1 VTTGSTKARLPRGA
15 TWLPRGV
22 DAGDTASARR
32 ILLLTTTYP
41 PRTEVG
47 AARWEGFTPY
57 LASAGWGLDAVIEQP
72 PDTEHADWGR
82 LARLPADV
90 RVVAITPGNPW
101 WHEAI
106 KRARAALRPRRGERP
121 EVVYEVEAYVEG
133 GAAAA
138 RPGLRHVF
146 NAAVHSSR
154 SLEGTSDLAHA
165 AEAIVDGRH
174 RVVVSSGPP
183 HYVHIAASRVA
194 ARHRLPHIVDL
205 RDPWG
210 SAEPLGLLARLLPDQ
225 RLRRF
230 ERRTLERAALILT
243 NTAAA
248 ERALAERFPM
258 LRDRIRNMP
267 NGSDVEPVSAES
279 RPRPTRFQIAHSGSL
294 YLDRDPR
301 PFLRAVGRVRAKL
314 ALGPDELR
322 VVFMGNQARI
332 AGRSLTELAAEAGL
346 AGMFEERPSG
356 TRDEARQLLRESSMA
371 VAFQG
376 ETRTQV
382 PAKVFEYVAF
392 PVWLLALVGAE
403 SATADLLADSDAI
416 VLDIDDEAGTER
428 AIERC
433 VRRFRAGES
442 ARPVGWDG
450 RFSRARQAERL
461 IAELQQLESR
471 TMRRV
476 PTG

>member
-1 VTTGSTKARLPRGA
+1 VTTRGTQTRLPRGA
-15 TWLPRGV
+15 RWLSRDDDG
-22 DAGDTASARR
+22 AATTSARR

-57 LASAGWGLDAVIEQP
+57 LARAGWGLDAVIEP
-72 PDTEHADWGR
+72 SPETEQADWGR

-90 RVVAITPGNPW
+90 RVAEIAPGNPW
-101 WHEAI
+101 WHRVI
-106 KRARAALRPRRGERP
+106 KRAQAPFKPPRAARP
-121 EVVYEVEAYVEG
+121 EVVHEVEAYSGAG
-133 GAAAA
+133 GAA
-138 RPGLRHVF
+138 RPRLRDVVS
-146 NAAVHSSR
+146 AAVHTSR
-154 SLEGTSDLAHA
+154 SRKGVADLAHTA
-165 AEAIVDGRH
+165 DAIVDERH

-183 HYVHIAASRVA
+183 HYVHVAASRVA
-194 ARHRLPHIVDL
+194 ARHHLPHVVDL

-210 SAEPLGLLARLLPDQ
+210 RAESVGLATRLLPDRQ
-225 RLRRF
+225 LRRH
-230 ERRTLERAALILT
+230 ERSTLERAALIIT

-248 ERALAERFPM
+248 ERALSDRFPH
-258 LRDRIRNMP
+258 LRNRIRSIP
-267 NGSDVEPVSAES
+267 NGSDVEPESAISRS
-279 RPRPTRFQIAHSGSL
+279 RPTQFQIAHAGSL

-301 PFLRAVGRVRAKL
+301 PFLRAVGRVREKL
-314 ALGPDELR
+314 ALGPDDLR
-322 VVFMGNQARI
+322 VVFMGATARV
-332 AGRSLTELAAEAGL
+332 AGRLLTEHAAEAGL
-346 AGMFEERPSG
+346 EGLFEERPPG
-356 TRDEARQLLRESSMA
+356 TRDEARQLLRESAMA

-403 SATADLLADSDAI
+403 SATGDLLADSDAI

-433 VRRFRAGES
+433 VQRFRAGES

-461 IAELQQLESR
+461 IAELQQLESKS
-471 TMRRV
+471 MRRV
-476 PTG
+476 STG

>member
-1 VTTGSTKARLPRGA
+1 M
-15 TWLPRGV
+15 TWLPREV
-22 DAGDTASARR
+22 DTTAPASDLR

-41 PRTEVG
+41 PRSEVG

-57 LASAGWGLDAVIEQP
+57 LVRAGWGLDAVIEQTP
-72 PDTEHADWGR
+72 PTEHPDWGR

-90 RVVAITPGNPW
+90 RVVAIELRHPW

-106 KRARAALRPRRGERP
+106 KRVRAPFKGKRDTTAPVVHEVDAYLGKVDVTRAGLRDI
-121 EVVYEVEAYVEG
+121 V
-133 GAAAA
+133 AAAA
-138 RPGLRHVF
+138 
-146 NAAVHSSR
+146 NTSR
-154 SLEGTSDLAHA
+154 SHKAVADFTRAGDAVADE
-165 AEAIVDGRH
+165 RH
-174 RVVVSSGPP
+174 RIVISSGPP
-183 HYVHIAASRVA
+183 HHVHVAASRVA
-194 ARHRLPHIVDL
+194 TRHDLPHVVDL

-210 SAEPLGLLARLLPDQ
+210 EWEHRRIEGRLLPDEK
-225 RLRRF
+225 LRNL
-230 ERRTLERAALILT
+230 EAPTLERAALIIT
-243 NTAAA
+243 TSVAAKGA
-248 ERALAERFPM
+248 LGERIPK
-258 LRDRIRNMP
+258 LRDRIRCIP
-267 NGSDVEPVSAES
+267 NGSDVEPESAEPGKQ
-279 RPRPTRFQIAHSGSL
+279 RHLFQIAHPGSL

-301 PFLRAVGRVRAKL
+301 PFLRAVGRVCARL
-314 ALGPDELR
+314 GLGPDDLR

-332 AGRSLTELAAEAGL
+332 AGRSLSDLATEAGL
-346 AGMFEERPSG
+346 EGVFEQRPPG
-356 TRDEARQLLRESSMA
+356 TRDEARQLLRESAMA

-403 SATADLLADSDAI
+403 SATADLLANSDAI

-433 VRRFRAGES
+433 VQRFRAGES

-450 RFSRARQAERL
+450 RFSRARQAEGL

-471 TMRRV
+471 TTRRV
-476 PTG
+476 STG

>member
-1 VTTGSTKARLPRGA
+1 M
-15 TWLPRGV
+15 WLPRDV
-22 DAGDTASARR
+22 DAGDAASANR

-57 LASAGWGLDAVIEQP
+57 LVSAGWGIDAVIEQP

-106 KRARAALRPRRGERP
+106 TRGRAAFRPQRGERP
-121 EVVYEVEAYVEG
+121 EVVHDVEAYVG
-133 GAAAA
+133 GGGAA
-138 RPGLRHVF
+138 RPGLRHLF
-146 NAAVHSSR
+146 NAAVHTSR
-154 SLEGTSDLAHA
+154 SLKGTSDLAHA
-165 AEAIVDGRH
+165 ADAIVDGRH
-174 RVVVSSGPP
+174 HVVISSGPP

-194 ARHRLPHIVDL
+194 AKHRLPHIVDL

-210 SAEPLGLLARLLPDQ
+210 SAEPLGLAARLIPDQ
-225 RLRRF
+225 RLRHF
-230 ERRTLERAALILT
+230 ERTTLEHAAMIIT

-258 LRDRIRNMP
+258 LRDRIRCIP
-267 NGSDVEPVSAES
+267 NGSDVEPESAES

-301 PFLRAVGRVRAKL
+301 PFLRAVGRVRARL
-314 ALGPDELR
+314 AFGPDELR

-346 AGMFEERPSG
+346 EGVFEERPSG

-433 VRRFRAGES
+433 VQRFRAGES

>member
-1 VTTGSTKARLPRGA
+1 M
-15 TWLPRGV
+15 WLPRDV
-22 DAGDTASARR
+22 NAGAHASSRR

-47 AARWEGFTPY
+47 AARWEGFTPF
-57 LASAGWGLDAVIEQP
+57 LVDAGWGVDAVIERTPASEQP
-72 PDTEHADWGR
+72 DWGR

-90 RVVAITPGNPW
+90 RVAAIERGDPW

-106 KRARAALRPRRGERP
+106 KRARAPFKPDVGEQP
-121 EVVYEVEAYVEG
+121 EVVYDVNAYVAGRSAERPRLRDAL
-133 GAAAA
+133 GAAV
-138 RPGLRHVF
+138 LT
-146 NAAVHSSR
+146 SR
-154 SLEGTSDLAHA
+154 SRKGTSDLEHA
-165 AEAIVDGRH
+165 ANAVVDARH
-174 RVVVSSGPP
+174 RVVISSGPP
-183 HYVHIAASRVA
+183 HYVHVSASRVA
-194 ARHRLPHIVDL
+194 AKHRLPHVVDL

-210 SAEPLGLLARLLPDQ
+210 RPEAVGLGERLLTDRHLQ
-225 RLRRF
+225 HR
-230 ERRTLERAALILT
+230 EAETLQRAALIIT

-248 ERALAERFPM
+248 ERALAERYPA
-258 LRDRIRNMP
+258 LRDRIRCMP
-267 NGSDVEPVSAES
+267 NGSDVEPESAES
-279 RPRPTRFQIAHSGSL
+279 RPTPTRFQIAHCGSL

-301 PFLRAVGRVRAKL
+301 PFLRAVGRVREKL
-314 ALGPDELR
+314 GMSPRDLR
-322 VVFMGNQARI
+322 IVFMGPQARV
-332 AGRSLTELAAEAGL
+332 AGHSLTEVAEEAGL
-346 AGMFEERPSG
+346 AGMLEERPPG

-392 PVWLLALVGAE
+392 PLWLLALVGAE

-416 VLDIDDEAGTER
+416 VLDIDDEAGTAR

-433 VRRFRAGES
+433 VQRFRAGES

-471 TMRRV
+471 FMR
-476 PTG
+476 PASHG

>member
-1 VTTGSTKARLPRGA
+1 MTTGSTKARLPRGA
-15 TWLPRGV
+15 TWLPRDV

-32 ILLLTTTYP
+32 ILLLTATYP

-90 RVVAITPGNPW
+90 RVVAIEPGNPW
-101 WHEAI
+101 WYEAI
-106 KRARAALRPRRGERP
+106 KRARAPFRSQNVARP
-121 EVVYEVEAYVEG
+121 EIVHEVEAYVGRG
-133 GAAAA
+133 GAA
-138 RPGLRHVF
+138 RPGLRDVF
-146 NAAVHSSR
+146 NAMVHASR
-154 SLEGTSDLAHA
+154 ALEGTSDLAHA
-165 AEAIVDGRH
+165 ADAIVDGRH
-174 RVVVSSGPP
+174 HVVVSSGPP
-183 HYVHIAASRVA
+183 HYAHIAASRVA

-210 SAEPLGLLARLLPDQ
+210 SAEALGLLARLIPDQ
-225 RLRRF
+225 RLHRF
-230 ERRTLERAALILT
+230 ERPTLERAALIIT
-243 NTAAA
+243 NTSAA
-248 ERALAERFPM
+248 EQTLAERFPM
-258 LRDRIRNMP
+258 LRNRIRCIP

-301 PFLRAVGRVRAKL
+301 PFLRAVGRVRARL

-322 VVFMGNQARI
+322 VVFMGTQARI

-428 AIERC
+428 AIEHC
-433 VRRFRAGES
+433 VQRFRAGES

>member
-1 VTTGSTKARLPRGA
+1 MWLARD
-15 TWLPRGV
+15 V
-22 DAGDTASARR
+22 DAGDAASARR

-101 WHEAI
+101 WHDAI
-106 KRARAALRPRRGERP
+106 KRARTAFRSRRGERP
-121 EVVYEVEAYVEG
+121 EVVYEVEAYSG
-133 GAAAA
+133 GGAAA
-138 RPGLRHVF
+138 RPGLRHALD
-146 NAAVHSSR
+146 AAVHTSR
-154 SLEGTSDLAHA
+154 SLQGTLDLTHA
-165 AEAIVDGRH
+165 ADAIVDARH

-183 HYVHIAASRVA
+183 HYVHVAASRVA
-194 ARHRLPHIVDL
+194 AKHRLPHIVDL

-210 SAEPLGLLARLLPDQ
+210 GAEPLGLVARLIPDR
-225 RLRRF
+225 RLSRF
-230 ERRTLERAALILT
+230 ERPTLEHAALILT

-258 LRDRIRNMP
+258 LRDRIRCMP

-301 PFLRAVGRVRAKL
+301 PFLRAVGRVRARL
-314 ALGPDELR
+314 ALGPDDLR
-322 VVFMGNQARI
+322 VVFMGTQARI

-346 AGMFEERPSG
+346 AGIFEERPSG

-403 SATADLLADSDAI
+403 SATAELLADSDAI

-433 VRRFRAGES
+433 VQRFRAGES

-461 IAELQQLESR
+461 IAELQQLESG